1 MGSRKLSY
9 REYEGISFPA
19 GSYYSLRLQIG
30 EAAGQ
35 NWFCVLFPP
44 LCLSASTAHEALQA
58 TTLTENA
65 IHVFL
70 ETNKPKYVFR
80 FKLLEWFGW

>member
-1 MGSRKLSY
+1 MYFST
-9 REYEGISFPA
+9 REYDGFTLPA
-19 GSYYSLRLQIG
+19 GRYDAVRVEIG
-30 EAAGQ
+30 AHAGK

-44 LCLSASTAHEALQA
+44 LCLSASTAHEALKA

-65 IHVFL
+65 IDVFL
-70 ETNKPKYVFR
+70 ETNKPRYVFR